1 MRQQLHNEHSETS
14 QLIEQAT
21 MLYTKP
27 ASARSGITDLLPH
40 HHLNSN
46 TTATMARAKSTA
58 TNANAMHRKQNAAPP
73 KATNIRH
80 PNGQPP
86 VKNSGKKGT
95 QQQSIPSNSVA
106 GGRVKKGQAKTIS
119 KANGRAPKKPTSVH
133 PDNWDFDPNQEY
145 RIIGIMAERK
155 KEFKIKWAGK
165 DSAGNDFVNTW
176 VPRSFANKLAKLD
189 WDLRKEKNKRNV
201 FNDSDGEEEENRGK
215 QKQKKAKITKKS
227 TKAGAAKAKG
237 KK

>member
-1 MRQQLHNEHSETS
+1 
-14 QLIEQAT
+14 
-21 MLYTKP
+21 MLCTKTI
-27 ASARSGITDLLPH
+27 SARSGITDLLSH

-46 TTATMARAKSTA
+46 TTATMARAKPTA
-58 TNANAMHRKQNAAPP
+58 TNANAMFRKQNAAPP

-80 PNGQPP
+80 PNGQTP
-86 VKNSGKKGT
+86 VKNSDKKGT
-95 QQQSIPSNSVA
+95 QQQSIPPNSVA
-106 GGRVKKGQAKTIS
+106 AGRVKKGQAKTIT
-119 KANGRAPKKPTSVH
+119 KANGRVPKKSSRVH

-189 WDLRKEKNKRNV
+189 WALRTEQNKRNV
-201 FNDSDGEEEENRGK
+201 FNDSDGEEEEGRGN
-215 QKQKKAKITKKS
+215 QKQKKAKTAKKS
-227 TKAGAAKAKG
+227 TKAGVRRRERSEVD
-237 KK
+237 

>member
-1 MRQQLHNEHSETS
+1 M
-14 QLIEQAT
+14 
-21 MLYTKP
+21 
-27 ASARSGITDLLPH
+27 PH

-58 TNANAMHRKQNAAPP
+58 TNANAMLRKQNAAPP
-73 KATNIRH
+73 KASSIR
-80 PNGQPP
+80 PANGQPP

-165 DSAGNDFVNTW
+165 DSAGGNFVDTW
-176 VPRSFANKLAKLD
+176 VPKSFANKLAKLD
-189 WDLRKEKNKRNV
+189 WALRTEQNKRNV
-201 FNDSDGEEEENRGK
+201 FNDSDGEEEEGGGK
-215 QKQKKAKITKKS
+215 QKQKKAATKKG
-227 TKAGAAKAKG
+227 TKAGVAKAKG